1 MQHCIKGMI
10 VSDVLG
16 GPVGIEEE
24 FVWATSHLRSM
35 LVMGAAFR
43 DLNICFFSCG
53 IQAVFRD
60 LNFYSFCF
68 I

>member
-16 GPVGIEEE
+16 GPVGKEEE

-43 DLNICFFSCG
+43 DLIFFFLLWNSGCF
-53 IQAVFRD
+53 
-60 LNFYSFCF
+60 
-68 I
+68 